1 MSFPVC
7 LRDGLAV
14 VKTPDEVDIGNAG
27 QLREALRAAAAA
39 GRPAIVV
46 DMSGTEF
53 CDSTCLNVLVR
64 ALRQAEQDSTDLRL
78 VIGGDALRRILTVT
92 GVDSMFRIYETLDQA
107 VAAA

>member
-1 MSFPVC
+1 VSFPVC

-27 QLREALRAAAAA
+27 QLREALHAAAAA

-64 ALRQAEQDSTDLRL
+64 ALRQAEADATDLRL
-78 VIGGDALRRILTVT
+78 VIGGGALRRILTVT